1 MSKREVTKGHR
12 QGQRCQYRDPVTG
25 RQCNNTAQ
33 KGHPYCRPCARRM
46 HRSQRTQSVS
56 IIDDVLRNRKLA
68 QAASTRM
75 PAHIQDGCFS
85 FLERLGEHIPISQV
99 VLYGS
104 YAQQRAH
111 TWSDVD
117 LAVVSSEFRGMP
129 FLKRTILL
137 RIVGLT
143 ANTPKIQALGLTPRE
158 FESGDRP
165 RIVREVRQG
174 IPMFDA

>member
-1 MSKREVTKGHR
+1 MAETLIPVQV
-12 QGQRCQYRDPVTG
+12 QGEC
-25 RQCNNTAQ
+25 
-33 KGHPYCRPCARRM
+33 
-46 HRSQRTQSVS
+46 
-56 IIDDVLRNRKLA
+56 LR
-68 QAASTRM
+68 
-75 PAHIQDGCFS
+75 
-85 FLERLGEHIPISQV
+85 FLERLGKHVPISQV

-104 YAQQRAH
+104 YAQERAH

-117 LAVVSSEFRGMP
+117 LAVVSREFRRMP

-137 RIVGLT
+137 RRVGLE
-143 ANTPKIQALGLTPRE
+143 ANTPRIQALGLTPRE